1 MAKESV
7 TPINADG
14 SNQRNAFRFSDPLN
28 DLQASI
34 DNAQGIVA
42 VLINEFA
49 CAAGDD
55 GMRHYSDTVV
65 LQLTGSLQDLLM
77 RMHEKSMQTW
87 DQCVAVDRALRI
99 TTICAHPA

>member
-7 TPINADG
+7 APINVDG
-14 SNQRNAFRFSDPLN
+14 SNQRNAFRFAAPLN

-34 DNAQGIVA
+34 DNAQGIVT
-42 VLINEFA
+42 VLTNEFA

-55 GMRHYSDTVV
+55 GMRHYSDTVI
-65 LQLTGSLQDLLM
+65 LQLAGSLQDLLM

-87 DQCVAVDRALRI
+87 DQCVAADRALR
-99 TTICAHPA
+99 TAALSTHLA